1 MPSSDAQKKA
11 VREYQKKCDA
21 IMLRPLKEDGEV
33 IRAAAAKAG
42 ISTQGYILNAVQQKI
57 EADATGKY
65 LVTIDETEAQ
75 RCAQNAN
82 QTLKNWLKEHQK
94 NRD

>member
-21 IMLRPLKEDGEV
+21 IMLRPLKADGEK
-33 IRAAAAKAG
+33 IRAAAAKSG
-42 ISTQGYILNAVQQKI
+42 VSTQGYILNAVQQKI
-57 EADATGKY
+57 EAESAGKY
-65 LVTIDETEAQ
+65 LVLINETEAQ
-75 RCAQNAN
+75 DYAQNAN
-82 QTLKNWLKEHQK
+82 LPLTDWLKEHQP